1 MGQIPSACVCA
12 CVSRERMSGRGG
24 GRVNNNNGKGNIG
37 ISGIPAASRK
47 MVQSLKEIV
56 NCPEP
61 EIYAMLKECNMDPN
75 EAVNRLLSQDPF
87 HEVKSKR
94 EKKKEN
100 KDTTDAR
107 PRGANNMSNRGGR
120 GGADR
125 TGRGGPGRPAY
136 FSSNE
141 SSTMHSK
148 SSYKKEN
155 GANAYAGPSPSASG
169 MAGNNINWQPPYHS
183 DSVATEN
190 KMSTVGAGDGVSSS
204 SQPSPGY
211 QSAWM
216 GVPGQVSMADIVK
229 MGRPQN
235 KASTMPSHQ
244 SVNHHHATA
253 PPLAASHQDFLPSE
267 NHASKVV
274 EINSEPELD
283 VNQHVHSKDE
293 WPSIEQPTAASASS
307 VREVPADSE
316 LYGDLSN
323 LPLDRGSQHIESQ
336 FDDVQSS
343 EDAHVESFDVNH
355 MGPASV
361 STRNMQEDSSGGS
374 SIFDNNMYGNI
385 NSYQSHIHN
394 FENNEAE
401 DGASSVAANL
411 QKLSLQNDDQGVQP
425 EKDNPSVIIPNHLQ
439 VHTQEC
445 SHLSFGSFGS
455 GMNSGFSGHFASMSM
470 NNSLEETPEVVDA
483 SSTDHS
489 DTRNPEYYGD
499 EHLRNTVDESLVHRA
514 GVSAANYDTPSVPQ
528 AETLK
533 ETSESSQGNQ
543 YAFPSSTPGYSYE
556 NTQQLNAAFNN
567 AQTSSQMQNIAP
579 FSSVMQAYTNS
590 LPSALLASTVQ
601 TGRETDIPYS
611 PFPVSQSLPTKYSS
625 AASSISGPG
634 LSMSEALRAGGVST
648 PQPTP
653 QTHPGANVA
662 TGPALPQHLAV
673 HSYSQPTLPLGHFAN
688 MISYPFLA
696 QSYTYMPSAFQ
707 QTFAGNNTY
716 HQSLAAVLPQYKNS
730 VSVSSLPQS
739 AAVPSGYGYGSS
751 TSIPGGNFPLNAPT
765 APAGT
770 TIGYDDVLSSQ
781 YKDAS
786 HLISLQQNE
795 NSAMWMHGP
804 GSRTMS
810 AVPASTYYNFQGQNQ
825 QPGVFRQGQQPSQH
839 FGAPGYPNYYHSQTG
854 MSLEHQ
860 PQNTRDGS
868 LGGTQGQPSKQAQQ
882 LWQNIY

>member
-1 MGQIPSACVCA
+1 
-12 CVSRERMSGRGG
+12 MSGRGG
-24 GRVNNNNGKGNIG
+24 GRANNNNGKGNIG

-100 KDTTDAR
+100 KDSTDLR

-120 GGADR
+120 GG
-125 TGRGGPGRPAY
+125 GRGGPGRPAY

-141 SSTMHSK
+141 SSTLHSK

-253 PPLAASHQDFLPSE
+253 PPLAAPHQDFLSSE
-267 NHASKVV
+267 NYASKVV

-283 VNQHVHSKDE
+283 VNQHVHSNDE

-307 VREVPADSE
+307 VWEVPADSE

-323 LPLDRGSQHIESQ
+323 LPLDRGSQHIKSQ

-343 EDAHVESFDVNH
+343 EDAHVESFDANH
-355 MGPASV
+355 VGPASV

-385 NSYQSHIHN
+385 NSYQSHIHT

-401 DGASSVAANL
+401 DGTSSVAANL
-411 QKLSLQNDDQGVQP
+411 QQLSLQNDDQGVQP

-455 GMNSGFSGHFASMSM
+455 GMNSAFSGHYASMSI
-470 NNSLEETPEVVDA
+470 NNSLEETSEVVDA

-567 AQTSSQMQNIAP
+567 AQTSNQMQNIAP

-601 TGRETDIPYS
+601 SGRETDIPYS
-611 PFPVSQSLPTKYSS
+611 PFPMSQSLPTKYSS

-634 LSMSEALRAGGVST
+634 ISMSEIVCK
-648 PQPTP
+648 
-653 QTHPGANVA
+653 
-662 TGPALPQHLAV
+662 
-673 HSYSQPTLPLGHFAN
+673 TLC
-688 MISYPFLA
+688 
-696 QSYTYMPSAFQ
+696 
-707 QTFAGNNTY
+707 
-716 HQSLAAVLPQYKNS
+716 
-730 VSVSSLPQS
+730 
-739 AAVPSGYGYGSS
+739 
-751 TSIPGGNFPLNAPT
+751 
-765 APAGT
+765 
-770 TIGYDDVLSSQ
+770 
-781 YKDAS
+781 
-786 HLISLQQNE
+786 
-795 NSAMWMHGP
+795 
-804 GSRTMS
+804 
-810 AVPASTYYNFQGQNQ
+810 
-825 QPGVFRQGQQPSQH
+825 
-839 FGAPGYPNYYHSQTG
+839 
-854 MSLEHQ
+854 
-860 PQNTRDGS
+860 
-868 LGGTQGQPSKQAQQ
+868 
-882 LWQNIY
+882 